1 MEGPVGVLEL
11 GEWPGVD
18 GGGEGG
24 VETSVILAG
33 VSDWMDGDSIKSNK
47 EFNKWKNRL
56 KHIPSVHFAD
66 IQFTHFFK

>member
-33 VSDWMDGDSIKSNK
+33 VSDWTDGDSIKSNK
-47 EFNKWKNRL
+47 EFNK
-56 KHIPSVHFAD
+56 
-66 IQFTHFFK
+66 